1 MEHAPACTIGKVHL
15 LVCIYNH
22 YCYWYSVSITD
33 YRHCIESFVM
43 YSLTIV
49 STLRVI
55 IDLLYMIST
64 SSCVFTH

>member
-1 MEHAPACTIGKVHL
+1 MEHAPVYTTGKVHL

-22 YCYWYSVSITD
+22 YWYCYSVSITD

-64 SSCVFTH
+64 SSRVFTH